1 MSKDNAIKFFID
13 LMTVTGNTNQ
23 SDIAKHLNI
32 SKSSYTQYL
41 NSNFASL
48 LRFITIAELCGFDI
62 HLVHDKKNMNIN
74 MTEMLKDDK
83 Q

>member
-13 LMTVTGNTNQ
+13 LMTVTGNKSQ
-23 SDIAKHLNI
+23 SEIAKDLNI
-32 SKSSYTQYL
+32 TKSSYTQYL

-48 LRFITIAELCGFDI
+48 LRFISVAALCGFEI
-62 HLVHDKKNMNIN
+62 HLINSKKNMNIN
-74 MTEMLKDDK
+74 MTEMLKDND

>member
-1 MSKDNAIKFFID
+1 MGKDNAIKFFID

-23 SDIAKHLNI
+23 KELAKDLNI

-48 LRFITIAELCGFDI
+48 LRFIAIAELCGFEV
-62 HLVHDKKNMNIN
+62 HLINNKKNMNIN
-74 MTEMLKDDK
+74 MTEMLNNND